1 MRRKQFYTLSA
12 FWKTGMERRLTR
24 GLGHPGFVVL
34 LLLVGACASRGPGAD
49 EPCSQYSVDE
59 RGFEFKPQLANVEV
73 EWFEE
78 WTSRYGEA
86 LPEPLPPQ
94 ENWQHPILSNRY
106 AGTMHED
113 SFASDVSHF
122 PGPIPSNTKVGYF
135 HVLEK
140 GKRLSGMAPLFTFLD
155 DDTVVT
161 ISFGRDA
168 ATLLVIDISGPPPRI
183 IDSVDI
189 PGRGYKMRQ
198 VAGSKGRRAVFRDT
212 SGGAYSYLDATGHVY
227 VPGANDTIIRIPIRD
242 RRVVKDEM
250 VYLNLNVAVQ
260 EGTIVEEILDKKP
273 KENKLTAIMPDA
285 EGRVWFTSKFGVV
298 GVIDTLGEKTEEG
311 CPKIYAAA
319 IQLFAVEQKARQ
331 LFAPL
336 PEGAEEF
343 FADAKKAAEE
353 QDIEKFPEIRAR
365 FRELFLGKSDFAEQI
380 QNSFSVGP
388 DGVYIVSNIALYKLR
403 FNADTKKIELDP
415 SWKPTYAKGDL
426 VYDNDHKIKPGHLND
441 GSGTTPTVVGDR
453 FVAIVDNGPESV
465 HLNVFRQDDGAL
477 VSKLPL
483 FDPGKGAVENSV
495 VAYRDH
501 LIVGNT
507 YGYFDPFKE
516 NETAG
521 GIMRFDFDAAKG
533 TYVEREG
540 WPAAGHIDG
549 KTATPKLST
558 PRGLIYVYNREDE
571 LTNGHHDWVLTA
583 IDFRTGWRVFKI
595 KGYFDKGEF
604 DDSVSRIVE
613 RAALGKGNYDR
624 KVFNNIWGTFTFGPD
639 NTVYLGAYRGFLRFW
654 SDDEMP

>member
-1 MRRKQFYTLSA
+1 MSFHRCYGLLIL
-12 FWKTGMERRLTR
+12 LTC
-24 GLGHPGFVVL
+24 
-34 LLLVGACASRGPGAD
+34 ACASRGPGAD
-49 EPCSQYSVDE
+49 EPCSTYSVGDKS
-59 RGFEFKPQLANVEV
+59 FKFKPQLANVEV
-73 EWFEE
+73 KWFPE
-78 WTSRYGEA
+78 WTSRYGET

-122 PGPIPSNTKVGYF
+122 PGPVPANTQVGYF

-155 DDTVVT
+155 DQTVVT

-198 VAGSKGRRAVFRDT
+198 VAGTKGRLSVFRDT
-212 SGGAYSYLDATGHVY
+212 SGGAYSYLDSTGHVY

-242 RRVVKDEM
+242 RRVVREEM
-250 VYLNLNVAVQ
+250 QYLNLGIAVQ
-260 EGTIVEEILDKKP
+260 KGTIVEEILDKKP
-273 KENKLTAIMPDA
+273 KDNKLTAIMPDA
-285 EGRVWFTSKFGVV
+285 EGRVWFTSKYGVV
-298 GVIDTLGEKTEEG
+298 GVIDTLGEKTEDG
-311 CPKIYAAA
+311 CPPIYAAA
-319 IQLFAVEQKARQ
+319 IQLFAVEDKIRQ
-331 LFAPL
+331 LFSPL

-343 FADAKKAAEE
+343 FADAKKIQEE
-353 QDIEKFPEIRAR
+353 QDIEKFPEIRKR
-365 FRELFLGKSDFAEQI
+365 FRELFLGKSNFAEQI

-388 DGVYIVSNIALYKLR
+388 EGVYIVSNMALYKLR
-403 FNADTKKIELDP
+403 FNAETKKIELNPD
-415 SWKPTYAKGDL
+415 WKKTYAQGDL
-426 VYDNDHKIKPGHLND
+426 VYDNDRKIKPGHLND
-441 GSGTTPTVVGDR
+441 GSGTTPTLIGDR
-453 FVAIVDNGPESV
+453 FVAIVDNGPEYV
-465 HLNVFRQDDGAL
+465 HLNVFRQKDGTL

-483 FDPGKGAVENSV
+483 FEPGKGAVENSV
-495 VAYRDH
+495 VAYKDQ

-507 YGYFDPFKE
+507 YGYVDPFKE
-516 NETAG
+516 NATAG
-521 GIMRFDFDAAKG
+521 GLMRFDYDETADA
-533 TYVEREG
+533 YVKREG

-558 PRGLIYVYNREDE
+558 PRGLIYVYQREEE
-571 LTNGHHDWVLTA
+571 LTQGHHDWVLTG
-583 IDFRTGWRVFKI
+583 IDFRTGWRVFSI
-595 KGYFDKGEF
+595 KGYFNKGEF
-604 DDSVSRIVE
+604 DDNVTRIVE

-654 SDDEMP
+654 SDTDMP

>member
-1 MRRKQFYTLSA
+1 MSFHQLFCL
-12 FWKTGMERRLTR
+12 F
-24 GLGHPGFVVL
+24 
-34 LLLVGACASRGPGAD
+34 LLLVCACASRGPGAD
-49 EPCSQYSVDE
+49 EPCSTYSVDD
-59 RGFEFKPQLANVEV
+59 RGFKFKPQLARVEV
-73 EWFEE
+73 KWFEE
-78 WTSRYGEA
+78 WTSRFGET

-94 ENWQHPILSNRY
+94 QNWQHPILSDRY

-122 PGPIPSNTKVGYF
+122 PGPVPSNTKVGYF

-168 ATLLVIDISGPPPRI
+168 ATLLVIDISGPPPRV

-198 VAGSKGRRAVFRDT
+198 VAGTKGRLSVFRDT
-212 SGGAYSYLDATGHVY
+212 SGGAYSYLDSSGHVY

-242 RRVVKDEM
+242 RRVVREEM
-250 VYLNLNVAVQ
+250 QYLNLGIAVQ
-260 EGTIVEEILDKKP
+260 KGTIVEEILDKKP
-273 KENKLTAIMPDA
+273 KDNKLTAIMPDA
-285 EGRVWFTSKFGVV
+285 DGRVWFTSKYGVV
-298 GVIDTLGEKTEEG
+298 GVIDTVGEKTEEG
-311 CPKIYAAA
+311 CPRIYATA
-319 IQLFAVEQKARQ
+319 IQLFAAEDKIRQ

-343 FADAKKAAEE
+343 FADAAEALAE
-353 QDIEKFPEIRAR
+353 QDIDQFPEIRKR
-365 FRELFLGKSDFAEQI
+365 FRELFLGEKSGFAEQI
-380 QNSFSVGP
+380 QNSFSIGP
-388 DGVYIVSNIALYKLR
+388 DGVYIVSNMALYKLR
-403 FNADTKKIELDP
+403 FNAETTKIELDP
-415 SWKPTYAKGDL
+415 TWADTYAQGDL
-426 VYDNDHKIKPGHLND
+426 VYDNDRKIKPGHLND
-441 GSGTTPTVVGDR
+441 GSGTTPTLIGDR
-453 FVAIVDNGPESV
+453 FVAIVDNGPEHV
-465 HLNVFRQDDGAL
+465 HLSVFRQNDGSL

-483 FDPGKGAVENSV
+483 FEPGKGAVENSV
-495 VAYRDH
+495 VAYKDQ

-507 YGYFDPFKE
+507 YGYVDPFKE
-516 NETAG
+516 NATAG
-521 GIMRFDFDAAKG
+521 GIMRFDYDAKAD

-540 WPAAGHIDG
+540 WPAAGHIDA

-558 PRGLIYVYNREDE
+558 PRGLIYVYQREEE

-583 IDFRTGWRVFKI
+583 IDFRTGWRVFSI
-595 KGYFDKGEF
+595 KGYFNKGEF
-604 DDSVSRIVE
+604 DDNVTRIVE

-654 SDDEMP
+654 SDGERQ

>member
-1 MRRKQFYTLSA
+1 MNKRQQPLHRFY
-12 FWKTGMERRLTR
+12 
-24 GLGHPGFVVL
+24 GLLIL
-34 LLLVGACASRGPGAD
+34 LACACASRGPGAD
-49 EPCSQYSVDE
+49 EPCSTYSVDD
-59 RGFEFKPQLANVEV
+59 RGFKFKPQLARVEV
-73 EWFEE
+73 KWFEE
-78 WTSRYGEA
+78 WTSRFGET

-94 ENWQHPILSNRY
+94 ENWQHPILSDRY

-122 PGPIPSNTKVGYF
+122 PGPVPSNTKVGYF

-168 ATLLVIDISGPPPRI
+168 ATLLVIDISGPPPRV

-198 VAGSKGRRAVFRDT
+198 VAGTKGRLSVFRDT
-212 SGGAYSYLDATGHVY
+212 SGGAYSYLDSTGHVY

-242 RRVVKDEM
+242 RRVVREEM
-250 VYLNLNVAVQ
+250 QYLNLGIAVQ
-260 EGTIVEEILDKKP
+260 KGTIVEEILDRKP
-273 KENKLTAIMPDA
+273 KDNKLTAIMPDA
-285 EGRVWFTSKFGVV
+285 DGRVWFTSKYGVV
-298 GVIDTLGEKTEEG
+298 GVIDTVGEKTEEG
-311 CPKIYAAA
+311 CPRIYATA
-319 IQLFAVEQKARQ
+319 IQLFAAEDKIRQ

-343 FADAKKAAEE
+343 FADAAEALAE
-353 QDIEKFPEIRAR
+353 QDIDQFPEIRKR
-365 FRELFLGKSDFAEQI
+365 FRELFLGEKSGFAEQI
-380 QNSFSVGP
+380 QNSFSIGP
-388 DGVYIVSNIALYKLR
+388 DGVYIVSNMALYKLR
-403 FNADTKKIELDP
+403 FNAETTKIELDP
-415 SWKPTYAKGDL
+415 TWADTYAQGDL
-426 VYDNDHKIKPGHLND
+426 VYDNDRKIKPGHLND
-441 GSGTTPTVVGDR
+441 GSGTTPTLIGDR
-453 FVAIVDNGPESV
+453 FVAIVDNGPEHV
-465 HLNVFRQDDGAL
+465 HLNVFRQNDGSL

-483 FDPGKGAVENSV
+483 FEPGKGAVENSV
-495 VAYRDH
+495 VAYKDQ

-507 YGYFDPFKE
+507 YGYVDPFKE
-516 NETAG
+516 NATAG
-521 GIMRFDFDAAKG
+521 GLMRFDYDAKAD

-540 WPAAGHIDG
+540 WPAAGHIDA

-558 PRGLIYVYNREDE
+558 PRGLIYVYQREEE
-571 LTNGHHDWVLTA
+571 LTSGHHDWVLTA
-583 IDFRTGWRVFKI
+583 IDFRTGWRVFSI
-595 KGYFDKGEF
+595 KGYFNKGEF
-604 DDSVSRIVE
+604 DDNVTRIVE

-654 SDDEMP
+654 SDDEMQ

>member
-1 MRRKQFYTLSA
+1 MSFHQLFCL
-12 FWKTGMERRLTR
+12 F
-24 GLGHPGFVVL
+24 
-34 LLLVGACASRGPGAD
+34 LLLVCACASRGPGAD
-49 EPCSQYSVDE
+49 EPCSTYSVDD
-59 RGFEFKPQLANVEV
+59 RGFKFKPQLARVEV
-73 EWFEE
+73 KWFEE
-78 WTSRYGEA
+78 WTSRFGET

-94 ENWQHPILSNRY
+94 QNWQHPILSDRY

-122 PGPIPSNTKVGYF
+122 PGPVPSNTKVGYF

-168 ATLLVIDISGPPPRI
+168 ATLLVIDISGPPPRV

-198 VAGSKGRRAVFRDT
+198 VAGTKGRLSVFRDT
-212 SGGAYSYLDATGHVY
+212 SGGAYSYLDSTGHVY

-242 RRVVKDEM
+242 RRVVREEM
-250 VYLNLNVAVQ
+250 QYLNLGIAVQ
-260 EGTIVEEILDKKP
+260 KGTIVEEILDRKP
-273 KENKLTAIMPDA
+273 KDNKLTAIMPDA
-285 EGRVWFTSKFGVV
+285 DGRVWFTSKYGVV
-298 GVIDTLGEKTEEG
+298 GVIDTVGEKTEDG
-311 CPKIYAAA
+311 CPRIYATA
-319 IQLFAVEQKARQ
+319 IQLFAAEDKIRQ

-343 FADAKKAAEE
+343 FADAAEALAE
-353 QDIEKFPEIRAR
+353 QDIDQFPEIRKR
-365 FRELFLGKSDFAEQI
+365 FRELFLGEKSGFAEQI
-380 QNSFSVGP
+380 QNSFSIGP
-388 DGVYIVSNIALYKLR
+388 DGVYIVSNMALYKLR
-403 FNADTKKIELDP
+403 FNAETTKIELDP
-415 SWKPTYAKGDL
+415 TWADTYAQGDL
-426 VYDNDHKIKPGHLND
+426 VYDNDRKIKPGHLND
-441 GSGTTPTVVGDR
+441 GSGTTPTLIGDR
-453 FVAIVDNGPESV
+453 FVAIVDNGPEHV
-465 HLNVFRQDDGAL
+465 HLNVFRQNDGSL

-483 FDPGKGAVENSV
+483 FESGKGAVENSV
-495 VAYRDH
+495 VAYKDQ

-507 YGYFDPFKE
+507 YGYVDPFKE
-516 NETAG
+516 NATAG
-521 GIMRFDFDAAKG
+521 GLMRFDYDAKAD

-540 WPAAGHIDG
+540 WPAAGHIDA

-558 PRGLIYVYNREDE
+558 PRGLIYVYQREEE
-571 LTNGHHDWVLTA
+571 LTSGHHDWVLTA
-583 IDFRTGWRVFKI
+583 IDFRTGWRVFSI
-595 KGYFDKGEF
+595 KGYFNKGEF
-604 DDSVSRIVE
+604 DDNVLRIVE

-654 SDDEMP
+654 SDGEMQ

>member
-1 MRRKQFYTLSA
+1 MSFHQLFCL
-12 FWKTGMERRLTR
+12 F
-24 GLGHPGFVVL
+24 
-34 LLLVGACASRGPGAD
+34 LLLVCACASRGPGAD
-49 EPCSQYSVDE
+49 EPCSTYSVDD
-59 RGFEFKPQLANVEV
+59 RGFKFKPQLARVEV
-73 EWFEE
+73 KWFEE
-78 WTSRYGEA
+78 WTSRFGET

-94 ENWQHPILSNRY
+94 QNWQHPILSDRY

-122 PGPIPSNTKVGYF
+122 PGPVPSNTKVGYF

-168 ATLLVIDISGPPPRI
+168 ATLLVIDISGPPPRV

-198 VAGSKGRRAVFRDT
+198 VAGTKGRLSVFRDT
-212 SGGAYSYLDATGHVY
+212 SGGAYSYLDSSGHVY

-242 RRVVKDEM
+242 RRVVREEM
-250 VYLNLNVAVQ
+250 QYLNLGIAVQ
-260 EGTIVEEILDKKP
+260 KGTIVEEILDRKP
-273 KENKLTAIMPDA
+273 KDNKLTAIMPDA
-285 EGRVWFTSKFGVV
+285 DGRVWFTSKYGVV
-298 GVIDTLGEKTEEG
+298 GVIDTVGEKTEEG
-311 CPKIYAAA
+311 CPRIYATA
-319 IQLFAVEQKARQ
+319 IQLFAAEDKIRQ

-343 FADAKKAAEE
+343 FADAAEALAE
-353 QDIEKFPEIRAR
+353 QDIDQFPEIRKR
-365 FRELFLGKSDFAEQI
+365 FRELFLGEKSGFAEQI
-380 QNSFSVGP
+380 QNSFSIGP
-388 DGVYIVSNIALYKLR
+388 DGVYIVSNMALYKLR
-403 FNADTKKIELDP
+403 FNAETTKIELDP
-415 SWKPTYAKGDL
+415 TWADTYAQGDL
-426 VYDNDHKIKPGHLND
+426 VYDNDRKIKPGHLND
-441 GSGTTPTVVGDR
+441 GSGTTPTLIGDR
-453 FVAIVDNGPESV
+453 FVAIVDNGPEHV
-465 HLNVFRQDDGAL
+465 HLNVFRQNDGSL

-483 FDPGKGAVENSV
+483 FEPGKGAVENSV
-495 VAYRDH
+495 VAYKDQ

-507 YGYFDPFKE
+507 YGYVDPFKE
-516 NETAG
+516 NATAG
-521 GIMRFDFDAAKG
+521 GIMRFDYDAKAD

-540 WPAAGHIDG
+540 WPAAGHIDA

-558 PRGLIYVYNREDE
+558 PRGLIYVYQREEE
-571 LTNGHHDWVLTA
+571 LTSGHHDWVLTA
-583 IDFRTGWRVFKI
+583 IDFRTGWRVFSI
-595 KGYFDKGEF
+595 KGYFNKGEF
-604 DDSVSRIVE
+604 DDNVTRIVE

-654 SDDEMP
+654 SDDEMQ

>member
-1 MRRKQFYTLSA
+1 MKHRSNRV
-12 FWKTGMERRLTR
+12 
-24 GLGHPGFVVL
+24 GLAFVVL
-34 LLLVGACASRGPGAD
+34 FACACASRGPGAT
-49 EPCSQYSVDE
+49 EPCSDYSVED
-59 RGFEFKPQLANVEV
+59 RGFKFKPQLANVEV

-78 WTSRYGEA
+78 WTSRFGET

-94 ENWQHPILSNRY
+94 ENWQHPILSDRY

-113 SFASDVSHF
+113 SFASDVSPF
-122 PGPIPSNTKVGYF
+122 PGPIPANTKVGYF

-155 DDTVVT
+155 DQTVVT

-168 ATLLVIDISGPPPRI
+168 ATLLVIDISGTPPRV

-198 VAGSKGRRAVFRDT
+198 VAGSKGRRGVFRDT
-212 SGGAYSYLDATGHVY
+212 SGGAYSYLDATGDVY

-250 VYLNLNVAVQ
+250 VYINLGISV
-260 EGTIVEEILDKKP
+260 EKGTVVEEILDKKP
-273 KENKLTAIMPDA
+273 KANKLTAIMPDA
-285 EGRVWFTSKFGVV
+285 DGRVWFTSKFGVV
-298 GVIDTLGEKTEEG
+298 GVIDSLGEETEDG
-311 CPKIYAAA
+311 CPPVYAVA
-319 IQLFAVEQKARQ
+319 IQLFALEEKTREHVD
-331 LFAPL
+331 PL

-343 FADAKKAAEE
+343 FAKARIARQE
-353 QDIEKFPEIRAR
+353 QNLDDLPALRGE
-365 FRELFLGKSDFAEQI
+365 FRKMFLGKTDFAEQV
-380 QNSFSVGP
+380 QNSFSIGP
-388 DGVYIVSNIALYKLR
+388 DGVYIVSNVALYKLR
-403 FNADTKKIELDP
+403 FNAKRKRIELDP
-415 SWKPTYAKGDL
+415 KWRKTYVKGDL
-426 VYDNDHKIKPGHLND
+426 VYDNDFKIKPGHLND
-441 GSGTTPTVVGDR
+441 GSGTTPTLIGDR

-465 HLNVFRQDDGAL
+465 HLNIFRQDDGRL

-483 FDPGKGAVENSV
+483 FEPGKGAVENSV
-495 VAYRDH
+495 VAYKDH

-507 YGYFDPFKE
+507 YGYYDPFKE
-516 NETAG
+516 NDTAG
-521 GIMRFDFDAAKG
+521 GIMRFDYDEAKG
-533 TYVEREG
+533 AYVVKKG
-540 WPAAGHIDG
+540 WPAAGHIDS

-558 PRGLIYVYNREDE
+558 ARGLVYVYQREDDP
-571 LTNGHHDWVLTA
+571 TNGHKDWVLTA

-595 KGYFDKGEF
+595 KGYFNKGEF
-604 DDSVSRIVE
+604 DDSVSKIVE

-654 SDDEMP
+654 SDTDMP

>member
-1 MRRKQFYTLSA
+1 MSFH
-12 FWKTGMERRLTR
+12 RLFC
-24 GLGHPGFVVL
+24 LF
-34 LLLVGACASRGPGAD
+34 LLLVCACASRGPGAD
-49 EPCSQYSVDE
+49 EPCSTYSVDD
-59 RGFEFKPQLANVEV
+59 RGFKFKPQLARVEV
-73 EWFEE
+73 KWFEE
-78 WTSRYGEA
+78 WTSRFGET

-94 ENWQHPILSNRY
+94 QNWQHPILSDRY

-122 PGPIPSNTKVGYF
+122 PGPVPSNTKVGYF

-168 ATLLVIDISGPPPRI
+168 ATLLVIDISGPPPRV

-198 VAGSKGRRAVFRDT
+198 VAGTKGRLSVFRDT
-212 SGGAYSYLDATGHVY
+212 SGGAYSYLDSSGHVY

-242 RRVVKDEM
+242 RRVVREEM
-250 VYLNLNVAVQ
+250 QYLNLGIAVQ
-260 EGTIVEEILDKKP
+260 KGTIVEEILDRKP
-273 KENKLTAIMPDA
+273 KDNKLTAIMPDA
-285 EGRVWFTSKFGVV
+285 DGRVWFTSKYGVV
-298 GVIDTLGEKTEEG
+298 GVIDTVGEKTEEG
-311 CPKIYAAA
+311 CPRIYATA
-319 IQLFAVEQKARQ
+319 IQLFAAEDKIRQ

-343 FADAKKAAEE
+343 FADAAEVLAE
-353 QDIEKFPEIRAR
+353 QDIDQFPEIRKR
-365 FRELFLGKSDFAEQI
+365 FRELFLGEKSGFAEQI
-380 QNSFSVGP
+380 QNSFSIGP
-388 DGVYIVSNIALYKLR
+388 DGVYIVSNMALYKLR
-403 FNADTKKIELDP
+403 FNAETTKIELDP
-415 SWKPTYAKGDL
+415 TWADTYAQGDL
-426 VYDNDHKIKPGHLND
+426 VYDNDRKIKPGHLND
-441 GSGTTPTVVGDR
+441 GSGTTPTLIGDR
-453 FVAIVDNGPESV
+453 FVAIVDNGPEHV
-465 HLNVFRQDDGAL
+465 HLNVFRQNDGSL

-483 FDPGKGAVENSV
+483 FEPGKGAVENSV
-495 VAYRDH
+495 VAYKDQ

-507 YGYFDPFKE
+507 YGYVDPFKE
-516 NETAG
+516 NATAG
-521 GIMRFDFDAAKG
+521 GLMRFDYDAKAD

-540 WPAAGHIDG
+540 WPAAGHIDA

-558 PRGLIYVYNREDE
+558 PRGLIYVYQREEE
-571 LTNGHHDWVLTA
+571 LTSGHHDWVLTA
-583 IDFRTGWRVFKI
+583 IDFRTGWRVFSI
-595 KGYFDKGEF
+595 KGYFNKGEF
-604 DDSVSRIVE
+604 DDNVLRIVE

-654 SDDEMP
+654 SDGEMQ